1 MATSPMS
8 MVFQHLRTTELLSDG
23 ARMTDGDLLERFIAG
38 RDEAA
43 FVALVRR
50 HGQMVWGVCRRVLV
64 RHQDAEDA
72 FQATFLVLVRKAT
85 SVVPREM
92 VGNWLYGVAHQT
104 ALNARANEARK
115 RTRERQ
121 VTQMPEPA
129 DREQELWRDLQS
141 VLDQELSRL
150 PNKYRAAIALCD
162 LGGKTRKEVAQQLGV
177 PEGTVSGWLTRGR
190 AMLAKRL
197 ARQGLAL
204 SAAALAA
211 ALSQNMSSAGTVPAA
226 VVSNT
231 INAARLL
238 AAGQVAATGVISAQV
253 AALTEGV
260 IKTMLLTKLK
270 LASAVL
276 LVFCAAGMGATDLIY
291 HAPQAAEPT
300 ERPGPP
306 AQAHAGKKPAGND
319 ARRPEAT
326 SQASRQGTPAPSFT
340 LSKET
345 TYITGPLD
353 KDGYVDF
360 ETALNDRLGKNITP
374 EKNANALLWQAL
386 GPVLDG
392 RPVLPEFFRL
402 LKVPAPPERGEYF
415 VGVGQYATGELKLKP
430 GEQIRE
436 LYGQRNW
443 AAQRPWVAQD
453 YPQIAAWLKANEKPL
468 AVVSNATKLPEY
480 YHPLVSAKSGDE
492 GWYGLL
498 GARVP
503 AGRKYA
509 ELANALAA
517 RAMLH
522 AGAGRFD
529 EAWRDLLACH
539 RLGRLLMR
547 GADHGEFLAGAG
559 MDQVASTAE
568 LALLD
573 RANPTAKQ
581 AQVWLRDLQQL
592 PPIPPSADKLDPD
605 IRLTFLNTT
614 MLVRRDPIKT
624 LNLLAV
630 LSGRPRPLP
639 RGENPEAQPALV
651 DAADWDALLRD
662 GNVWYDRLV
671 AAHRMKDR
679 AAREKEIDRIE
690 AEVKALEK
698 DTGAPA
704 AVVELLRK
712 GKAPGKEMSKKLEF
726 FLRDYFLMLIRQLRQ
741 AADQI
746 EQAQRNLHLAF
757 ALAAYRGEHEGY
769 PEKLDALVPKYL
781 EEVPTDLYSG
791 KALIYRPSEGGYL
804 LYSVGVNGKDEQGRG
819 HYDTPPGDDRS
830 VRMPQ
835 QTLKRK

>member
-8 MVFQHLRTTELLSDG
+8 IVFQHLRTTELLSDG
-23 ARMTDGDLLERFIAG
+23 ARMTDGDLLERFVTG

-43 FVALVRR
+43 FAALVRR
-50 HGQMVWGVCRRVLV
+50 HGQMVWGVCRRVLAG
-64 RHQDAEDA
+64 HQDAENA
-72 FQATFLVLVRKAT
+72 FQATFLVLVRKAA

-92 VGNWLYGVAHQT
+92 VGNWLYGVAYQT
-104 ALNARANEARK
+104 ALNARANEAR
-115 RTRERQ
+115 RRMRERQ
-121 VTQMPEPA
+121 VSQMPEPA
-129 DREQELWRDLQS
+129 DREQDRWRDLQP

-190 AMLAKRL
+190 ALLAKRL
-197 ARQGLAL
+197 TRQGLAM

-211 ALSQNMSSAGTVPAA
+211 ALSQNALSAGVPAA
-226 VVSNT
+226 AVSNT

-238 AAGQVAATGVISAQV
+238 AVGQGATTGVISAKV

-276 LVFCAAGMGATDLIY
+276 LVFSAAGMGATGLIY
-291 HAPQAAEPT
+291 CAPQAGEPT
-300 ERPGPP
+300 VQSVPP
-306 AQAHAGKKPAGND
+306 VQAHAGKEPGGND
-319 ARRPEAT
+319 APKPEAT
-326 SQASRQGTPAPSFT
+326 RLATRQGKRARSFT
-340 LSKET
+340 VSKET

-353 KDGYVDF
+353 KDGYVDY
-360 ETALNDRLGKNITP
+360 ETALNERIGKNITP
-374 EKNANALLWQAL
+374 EKNVNALLWQAL
-386 GPVLDG
+386 GPKLDG
-392 RPVLPEFFRL
+392 RSVFPEFFRL

-415 VGVGQYATGELKLKP
+415 VALSQYAVGELKRKP

-436 LYGQRNW
+436 LYRQQSW
-443 AAQRPWVAQD
+443 AAQRPWVALD

-468 AVVSNATKLPEY
+468 AVVIEASQRPEY

-498 GARVP
+498 GARLP
-503 AGRKYA
+503 AGRKYP

-529 EAWRDLLACH
+529 DAWQDVLACH

-547 GADHGEFLAGAG
+547 GADLDEFRAGAG
-559 MDQVASTAE
+559 MDQAASSAE
-568 LALLD
+568 LPLLD
-573 RANPTAKQ
+573 LAKPTAKQ
-581 AQVWLRDLQQL
+581 ARAWLRNLQLL
-592 PPIPPSADKLDPD
+592 PPIPPIADKLDPEV
-605 IRLTFLNTT
+605 RLTFLNTT

-630 LSGRPRPLP
+630 LTGRPRALP
-639 RGENPEAQPALV
+639 RGQNPEAQPALV
-651 DAADWDALLRD
+651 DSVDWDALLRD
-662 GNVWYDRLV
+662 GNAWYDRLV
-671 AAHRMKDR
+671 AAHRIKDR
-679 AAREKEIDRIE
+679 TAREKAIARIE

-704 AVVELLRK
+704 TVVEVLRK
-712 GKAPGKEMSKKLEF
+712 GKAPGKEVGKKLEF
-726 FLRDYFLMLIRQLRQ
+726 FLRDFFVMLIRYSRQ
-741 AADQI
+741 AADQT

-757 ALAAYRGEHEGY
+757 ALAAYRGDRGGY

-791 KALIYRPSEGGYL
+791 KALIYRPSENGYL
-804 LYSVGVNGKDEQGRG
+804 LYSVGANGLDEQGHG
-819 HYDTPPGDDRS
+819 HDDTPPGDDPS

-835 QTLKRK
+835 RELKRK